1 MVSLVI
7 LVWILF
13 VFGVGFYVLLI
24 LLASLVLDFLWD
36 LAVFGF
42 GFIGFGLFYV
52 CGSFGFF
59 AFCLVLVASLVRDL
73 VWELLLIGFFG
84 LQYIHDTY
92 MHTYLHTCLHV
103 YMQTNMYHV
112 FPGQT

>member
-1 MVSLVI
+1 MQCKTNETKFWGLVSLVI

-13 VFGVGFYVLLI
+13 VFGVGFYVCLI

-42 GFIGFGLFYV
+42 GFFGFGLFYV

-59 AFCLVLVASLVRDL
+59 AFCLVLVACLVRDL
-73 VWELLLIGFFG
+73 VWELLSNWFLWV
-84 LQYIHDTY
+84 TV
-92 MHTYLHTCLHV
+92 HT
-103 YMQTNMYHV
+103 
-112 FPGQT
+112 